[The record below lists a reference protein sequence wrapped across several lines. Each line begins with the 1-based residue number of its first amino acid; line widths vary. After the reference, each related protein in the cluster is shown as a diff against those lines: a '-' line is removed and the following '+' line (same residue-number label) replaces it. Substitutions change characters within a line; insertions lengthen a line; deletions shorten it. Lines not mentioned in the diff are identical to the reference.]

1 VRQIVFHLQSQASGA
16 ELWFIVDAY
25 DEVRDALVAGSRTQ
39 LPWNIEMMDNG
50 GYRIARGEM
59 R

>member
-1 VRQIVFHLQSQASGA
+1 VFHLQSQASGA

>member
-1 VRQIVFHLQSQASGA
+1 MRQLVFHLQSSATGT
-16 ELWFIVDAY
+16 ELWFVIDVS
-25 DEVRDALVAGSRTQ
+25 DEIRDALVAGGRTQ
-39 LPWNIEMMDNG
+39 LPWNVEMMDNG